1 MFRQIRKPNSKLKE
15 LPSKSRCNSHSVLS
29 PKRPRGIS
37 VHFDDPKLPTDG
49 KYRFGTD
56 SEVVDGFLVSLD
68 LTKWQPKTLSPSL
81 PWNVLLVNTQ
91 EIQEIPEIQELRL
104 TVDESV
110 APSWMFEGFESI
122 RFQKLWKTAKVWQP
136 DTWPTLSV
144 FAVFSPIKIFSGMKS
159 RQTKGAKKN
168 RRGKGHL
175 PWSDAG
181 HITVNHLKAQCSNAA
196 WSFRHR
202 VAKALEFYDEF
213 TENVGRIMLRTFP
226 ELDVYKFWYHKTW
239 WKALWMKVFPLCW
252 KLKMHLLQADSSGSF
267 PLEKSG
273 VSSCCFCQPKK
284 MSLSVERVWDSP
296 TTWGVERN
304 WLVTQRGW
312 DFPRWNSLAFCR
324 AQKLNRFV
332 RDFTA
337 ARILPNF
344 FMGDQVIHFWSLGQ
358 EILASEFVKP
368 GCHGIKSSKSNNFWN
383 CWLYQEKEK
392 TIWKDRHAYNMSQH
406 DGCEFWKNSCSL
418 HKNRSQVV

>member
-1 MFRQIRKPNSKLKE
+1 MFKRRMVFFVI
-15 LPSKSRCNSHSVLS
+15 VLQ
-29 PKRPRGIS
+29 R
-37 VHFDDPKLPTDG
+37 
-49 KYRFGTD
+49 
-56 SEVVDGFLVSLD
+56 
-68 LTKWQPKTLSPSL
+68 
-81 PWNVLLVNTQ
+81 PWN
-91 EIQEIPEIQELRL
+91 
-104 TVDESV
+104 
-110 APSWMFEGFESI
+110 
-122 RFQKLWKTAKVWQP
+122 
-136 DTWPTLSV
+136 
-144 FAVFSPIKIFSGMKS
+144 
-159 RQTKGAKKN
+159 
-168 RRGKGHL
+168 
-175 PWSDAG
+175 
-181 HITVNHLKAQCSNAA
+181 
-196 WSFRHR
+196 
-202 VAKALEFYDEF
+202 FYDEF

-239 WKALWMKVFPLCW
+239 LKALWMKVFPLCW

-284 MSLSVERVWDSP
+284 MSLSVERVWDSR

-368 GCHGIKSSKSNNFWN
+368 GCHGIKSSKSNTVKLAVTKLWN

-418 HKNRSQVV
+418 HNNRSQVV